1 MIEVQNDAGFAVAA
15 ARLEAAA
22 ALVLQ
27 QHDQPGSSLTIVLAA
42 DEAVADLNREFR
54 GVESPTDVLSFPAD
68 MPLLPDEP
76 NYLGDVIIAYPYAV
90 AQAQRE
96 NQDVTESLLLL
107 AIHGTLHLLGYDHDT
122 TARRAEM
129 WAAQD
134 EALRALHLPL
144 DLVPALEAYE
154 SND

>member
-1 MIEVQNDAGFAVAA
+1 
-15 ARLEAAA
+15 LEAAA
-22 ALVLQ
+22 ALVLR
-27 QHDQPGSSLTIVLAA
+27 QHDQPDSSLTIVLAA

-96 NQDVTESLLLL
+96 NQDVTGSLLLL